1 MAGGSPSS
9 ILLALKKKYLGV
21 GAAATPALVL
31 MDADVALDTQARSI
45 LKKYHCHQSV

>member
-9 ILLALKKKYLGV
+9 ILLALKKKYL